1 MGSRQKKCQCQQN
14 FVDESDTGSLSSQP
28 KMIKQHQQQLSHEN
42 FEATSGTMDLEN
54 SPSPPSVNG
63 KSKTNVI
70 VSHLRNFLQQQSDH
84 AWLFAPHKKTV
95 GSHYFHNSVLFS
107 TFPASLNQSDFEY
120 YIDTTFSN
128 YPEPIVIRMKAL
140 FNKNDP
146 SSLSKDFAFNV
157 HDDGTQSA
165 TLIQI
170 LTEKNEYNELEMVV
184 GVISVIQKPSMDYHY
199 VEDNW
204 RNQERVQRALQYIFG
219 MEAQKRIS
227 P

>member
-1 MGSRQKKCQCQQN
+1 
-14 FVDESDTGSLSSQP
+14 
-28 KMIKQHQQQLSHEN
+28 
-42 FEATSGTMDLEN
+42 
-54 SPSPPSVNG
+54 
-63 KSKTNVI
+63 
-70 VSHLRNFLQQQSDH
+70 
-84 AWLFAPHKKTV
+84 
-95 GSHYFHNSVLFS
+95 
-107 TFPASLNQSDFEY
+107 
-120 YIDTTFSN
+120 
-128 YPEPIVIRMKAL
+128 MKAL